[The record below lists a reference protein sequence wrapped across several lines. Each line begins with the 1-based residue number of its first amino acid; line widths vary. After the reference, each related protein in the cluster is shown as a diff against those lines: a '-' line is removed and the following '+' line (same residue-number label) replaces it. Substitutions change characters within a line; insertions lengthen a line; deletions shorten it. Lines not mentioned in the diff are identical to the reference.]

1 MSAPPVSWRFWTKGS
16 LNELM
21 NDKGVSRTARAT
33 TGLLTTVTLRQDI
46 LGYET
51 LYCGRITVV
60 VWSPSEEF
68 TYWIF
73 STVGYTKH
81 SSLFKDRALFYKPLH
96 CVKELDICGDLG
108 YGVLFL
114 KC

>member
-1 MSAPPVSWRFWTKGS
+1 
-16 LNELM
+16 M

-33 TGLLTTVTLRQDI
+33 TGLLTTVTLRQYI

-68 TYWIF
+68 TY
-73 STVGYTKH
+73 
-81 SSLFKDRALFYKPLH
+81 
-96 CVKELDICGDLG
+96 
-108 YGVLFL
+108 
-114 KC
+114 